1 MFSPISR
8 NTNYIYIYIE
18 RERERE
24 RERVK
29 ISKRHGRNA
38 TMGPHPVIQG
48 QQNTLYIRKVGNS
61 TPSKTVLFLSC
72 HKFHMTQRHSLPNL
86 SYSMAMKTPLPAH
99 SKRSITDLGI
109 NWVIPNNAKTN
120 YHISVAKE

>member
-1 MFSPISR
+1 MEGMPPWALIQSYKDS
-8 NTNYIYIYIE
+8 
-18 RERERE
+18 
-24 RERVK
+24 K
-29 ISKRHGRNA
+29 IH
-38 TMGPHPVIQG
+38 
-48 QQNTLYIRKVGNS
+48 YIRKVGNS